1 MDHYHTIALSL
12 AIDPVQPPQPQ
23 VLLSPTP
30 MTILLACKG
39 HYPCVPTMGNLDR
52 FRGFVN
58 TNITKALEHIDGILP
73 NYFPHLPFAF
83 QTQSFMHEIWVGTR
97 RPRRSLAST
106 GSILQSTFRA
116 SYLAEPAASRISELG
131 HYHDHSAGCHAC
143 FAGIPKYT
151 VLTWIAPE
159 TQYEALFAAG
169 LPFGPLPTYK
179 RDPLGRLN
187 QAFDPNIVYSPP
199 LVTLAPVPINEDLQL
214 QRVVDFAWYIPEW
227 YFALVWRIPSPQ
239 LEAERWHELAMTM
252 DYLRMVLTARQ
263 ATMPGSLRICF
274 HRQFSVVIEILSGS
288 WSDDLFIRLS
298 RLSDLSCVTYERT
311 QLVSGAGL
319 VSLSRFLS
327 MSVRPKLS
335 PAALPPMLPEEDEE
349 DA

>member
-39 HYPCVPTMGNLDR
+39 YYPHVSTMGNLDQ

-73 NYFPHLPFAF
+73 DYFPHLPFAF
-83 QTQSFMHEIWVGTR
+83 QTQSFVHEIWVGTR
-97 RPRRSLAST
+97 SPDDPWPALAQYYNQPS
-106 GSILQSTFRA
+106 G
-116 SYLAEPAASRISELG
+116 P
-131 HYHDHSAGCHAC
+131 HALLNLRC
-143 FAGIPKYT
+143 
-151 VLTWIAPE
+151 PE
-159 TQYEALFAAG
+159 FQNWDTIVIIVQGVYEALFAAG
-169 LPFGPLPTYK
+169 LPFGLLPTYK
-179 RDPLGRLN
+179 RDPLGCLN
-187 QAFDPNIVYSPP
+187 QAFDPNIVFRGS
-199 LVTLAPVPINEDLQL
+199 LLL
-214 QRVVDFAWYIPEW
+214 RVVDFAWYIPEW

-239 LEAERWHELAMTM
+239 LEAERWHELATTM
-252 DYLRMVLTARQ
+252 DYLRMVLTAGQ
-263 ATMPGSLRICF
+263 ATMPGSLRIRF
-274 HRQFSVVIEILSGS
+274 HRQFSVAIEILSGA
-288 WSDDLFIRLS
+288 WSDDLFIKPS
-298 RLSDLSCVTYERT
+298 RLSDLSRVTYERT
-311 QLVSGAGL
+311 QLVSGARL

-335 PAALPPMLPEEDEE
+335 PAALPPMLPEENEE